1 MCLRR
6 GWSTSVTLYWW
17 RRRGGLPGSQLL
29 QGIQLSTAS
38 CQGIGYPHHHPS
50 LTCRPAVGVP
60 AFIVLLSEIIQFW
73 RWSSTFIA
81 TTLFSFIVFRSSS
94 HTLCL
99 FSRRTVRVW
108 LKRDSG
114 QYWPSIYHA
123 MPCKYK
129 EAFIIYCVFTK
140 CLFWFWW
147 SLMFTTICKLT
158 SPC

>member
-6 GWSTSVTLYWW
+6 GWSTSVTPYWW
-17 RRRGGLPGSQLL
+17 IRGGLPSSQLL
-29 QGIQLSTAS
+29 RSVQLSTAS
-38 CQGIGYPHHHPS
+38 CQGIGYPHHHLS
-50 LTCRPAVGVP
+50 LIYRPAVGVC
-60 AFIVLLSEIIQFW
+60 AFIVLSEIIQFW
-73 RWSSTFIA
+73 RWSSTFIT
-81 TTLFSFIVFRSSS
+81 TTLFSFIVFHSSS
-94 HTLCL
+94 HALCL
-99 FSRRTVRVW
+99 FFCRTVRVW

-147 SLMFTTICKLT
+147 SLMFMTICKLT
-158 SPC
+158 NPY